1 MEYTSEGGAV
11 SIRVF
16 GVLEGGFMNLIT
28 AEWRFLTLAITV
40 LGAALFLGCDA
51 VGQGEEPDGDANS
64 RQVDA
69 VVEAPPLEGG
79 SNNAED
85 RVDLDSTGNLRR
97 TNPEVSLEDPK
108 PSDASQDDADEP
120 ESDPLDPETPA
131 DTSTDDGDVERLC
144 EKTECCFD
152 VAIDPAPVS
161 LSPFQIQR
169 VTESAYPVPDGVP
182 LESDLLLIRAKW
194 RDVFADP
201 SSGVCQTPCGGHCVP
216 SGGKVYLVDTRTDAV
231 RFVGDEDTETW
242 KSWGPAIVHTP
253 TIYGYEVELDD
264 GKLYY
269 FNSTDNAWQEPAAG
283 NGTVRPWAVCFL
295 TVGRNGRCIHFP
307 LTADPGP
314 CPLDVPE
321 YLMSGGQ
328 CPTF

>member
-1 MEYTSEGGAV
+1 
-11 SIRVF
+11 
-16 GVLEGGFMNLIT
+16 MNLIT

-201 SSGVCQTPCGGHCVP
+201 SRVCKRPVVTPAV
-216 SGGKVYLVDTRTDAV
+216 GGKVYLGTLTDAV
-231 RFVGDEDTETW
+231 RFRRDTRPGRA
-242 KSWGPAIVHTP
+242 GPATSHRIMGMKWT
-253 TIYGYEVELDD
+253 D
-264 GKLYY
+264 GKLY
-269 FNSTDNAWQEPAAG
+269 
-283 NGTVRPWAVCFL
+283 
-295 TVGRNGRCIHFP
+295 H
-307 LTADPGP
+307 
-314 CPLDVPE
+314 
-321 YLMSGGQ
+321 
-328 CPTF
+328 